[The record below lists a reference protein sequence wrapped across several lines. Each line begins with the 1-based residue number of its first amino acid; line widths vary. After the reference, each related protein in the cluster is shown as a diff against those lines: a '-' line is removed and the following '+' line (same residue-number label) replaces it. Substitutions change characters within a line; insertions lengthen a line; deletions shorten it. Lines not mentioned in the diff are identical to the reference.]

1 VLGASSVAAAY
12 HYCFCLQLLLRD
24 VRVEHSVETLA
35 LHALE
40 ATRVQKRDLPARK
53 EKCTTRLFVSKTFLV
68 CVLSLS
74 WETDR
79 DFIGK
84 RQGKKKKRRKM
95 EDWARF
101 RTSHPCTQY
110 SYQGRSTSDD
120 RTPRDRAAS
129 RAGNPRRSGL
139 QSRRDCPTHVAHAMR
154 SASAVYMCIIS
165 APALRE
171 AGSNAGIDPACWQQ
185 SLSREAWHAYSMMSG
200 AAPRRASYKRNIRTI
215 ARTDG
220 AAAHLR

>member
-1 VLGASSVAAAY
+1 M
-12 HYCFCLQLLLRD
+12 
-24 VRVEHSVETLA
+24 RVEHSVETL
-35 LHALE
+35 HAPE
-40 ATRVQKRDLPARK
+40 ATPVQKRDLPARK

-101 RTSHPCTQY
+101 RTSHPCSQ
-110 SYQGRSTSDD
+110 YQGRSTSDD

-129 RAGNPRRSGL
+129 REGNPQRSGL
-139 QSRRDCPTHVAHAMR
+139 QSRRDCPTHADNAYNEISIGSLQAKFSRKAQTQRVAHTQVVEQGPPQILAAD
-154 SASAVYMCIIS
+154 SSGAF
-165 APALRE
+165 
-171 AGSNAGIDPACWQQ
+171 
-185 SLSREAWHAYSMMSG
+185 YSMTERG
-200 AAPRRASYKRNIRTI
+200 ARGRNTV
-215 ARTDG
+215 A
-220 AAAHLR
+220 L